1 MHGKVV
7 SYQGST
13 GRGVITTLA
22 KKLFEFNKAAWHDK
36 RVIPAIGMFVEF
48 RAETNFVSDAHASKF
63 QIFDERTVVSEY
75 DFWHTESDEE
85 LETLEETK
93 KFEYVESIYKKT
105 DYNTIEEIVS
115 LMTVADAVKGYFF
128 AESSS
133 VAAIDDLAH
142 DDHMIIIDYIQLKRF
157 INKALETLLF
167 SDKTIQRDKFSEFF
181 AILTRLE
188 NSYESMVKYQ
198 NLNIENIFEQSFIRF
213 QFHYQAFCSAIENHK
228 DRLTLAKKQEK
239 GYAFQVNTLLNRIQ
253 SNMGNVEANKEKL
266 EKIQVQLQASIKER
280 ERVGEN
286 LARLEA
292 IRKNFYDTH
301 LTAFQVIFQTAFNRF
316 FKKIKNG
323 LDHCG
328 SLLDDQIWRLAAN
341 SSSLKNHFKGGGE
354 ENYCAVNFALQYL
367 NRLNKSMLHN
377 ADQDLWRYCN
387 AFQKQQRTYALI
399 VSSNIDL
406 TTEVKVNILAR
417 KKYLVVKHAPKKIN
431 LQSLLR
437 DFNFAT
443 IYVDKD
449 LDWASNEEV
458 LKEIQGFKN
467 NVNAKI
473 EEIVAAVVLKHVRRV
488 P

>member
-1 MHGKVV
+1 MHGKIV
-7 SYQGST
+7 SFQGST
-13 GRGVITTLA
+13 GRGVITTMA
-22 KKLFEFNKAAWHDK
+22 KKLYEFNKAAWHDK

-48 RAETNFVSDAHASKF
+48 RAETSFASDAHASKF
-63 QIFDERTVVSEY
+63 QTFNEQSVVSEY
-75 DFWHTESDEE
+75 DFWHTDSDEE

-93 KFEYVESIYKKT
+93 KFEYVESIYTKT

-128 AESSS
+128 AESAA

-142 DDHMIIIDYIQLKRF
+142 DDHMILVDYIQLKRF

-167 SDKTIQRDKFSEFF
+167 SDKTIMRDKFSGYF

-188 NSYESMVKYQ
+188 NSYETMVKYQ

-228 DRLTLAKKQEK
+228 ERLSLAKKQEK
-239 GYAFQVNTLLNRIQ
+239 GYAFQVNSLLGRIQ
-253 SNMGNVEANKEKL
+253 NNRGNLEANKEKL
-266 EKIQVQLQASIKER
+266 EKIQVLLQASIKER
-280 ERVGEN
+280 ERLSEN
-286 LARLEA
+286 LVRLEG
-292 IRKNFYDTH
+292 IRKNFYDNH

-328 SLLDDQIWRLAAN
+328 SLLDDQIWRMAA
-341 SSSLKNHFKGGGE
+341 SSAALKNHFKNGGE

-387 AFQKQQRTYALI
+387 AFQKQHRTYALI

-406 TTEVKVNILAR
+406 TTEVKVNILVR
-417 KKYLVVKHAPKKIN
+417 KKYLIVKHAPKLIN

-437 DFNFAT
+437 DFNFT
-443 IYVDKD
+443 SIYVDKH
-449 LDWASNEEV
+449 LDWLSAEDAI
-458 LKEIQGFKN
+458 KEIKTFKN
-467 NVNAKI
+467 NANAKI
-473 EEIVAAVVLKHVRRV
+473 EEIDAEVILKNMRR
-488 P
+488 